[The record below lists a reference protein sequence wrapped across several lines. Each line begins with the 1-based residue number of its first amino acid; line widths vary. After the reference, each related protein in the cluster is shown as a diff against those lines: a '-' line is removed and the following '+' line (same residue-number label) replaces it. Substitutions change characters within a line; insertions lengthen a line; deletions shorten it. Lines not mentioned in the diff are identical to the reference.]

1 MISDAL
7 AVLENIG
14 QQNELSRFYDK
25 NKARLYEIAYKHL
38 HNKEEAEDA
47 VQEAFLRI
55 ADKPDKFFSLS
66 GSNRVYYICAV
77 VRNVSVDIFNKKNK
91 IKASGITE
99 DSAFEDDVSPIE
111 NSLFDK
117 VSRDEILLFIDNL
130 PPLQRN
136 VLILTCLSELS
147 ISETAQTLNISKT
160 VVNQRLY
167 LARKSIKNFIEERRK
182 CNE

>member
-1 MISDAL
+1 MFAEAIAIIED
-7 AVLENIG
+7 EG
-14 QQNELSRFYDK
+14 QRNELSEFYEENKNRF
-25 NKARLYEIAYKHL
+25 YEIAFEHL
-38 HNKEEAEDA
+38 HNKEESEDA

-55 ADKPDKFFSLS
+55 ADKPEKFFSLS
-66 GSNRVYYICAV
+66 GLNRVYYISAV

-91 IKASGITE
+91 SLEITE
-99 DSAFEDDVSPIE
+99 DSVFEDDFSIIE

-117 VSRDEILLFIDNL
+117 VSRDEILSFIDNL

-136 VLILTCLSELS
+136 VLILTCLSGLS
-147 ISETAQTLNISKT
+147 ISETAQTLKISKNA
-160 VVNQRLY
+160 VNQRLY